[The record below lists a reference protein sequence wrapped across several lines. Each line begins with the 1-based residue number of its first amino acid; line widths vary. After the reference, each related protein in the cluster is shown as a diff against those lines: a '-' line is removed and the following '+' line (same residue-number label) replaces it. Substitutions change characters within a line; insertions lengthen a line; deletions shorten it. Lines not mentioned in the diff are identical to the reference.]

1 MVFTGRTHAIKRVQF
16 GILGPDE
23 IRNMS
28 VTQKTNARERAVD
41 AGISKYETYLDGKGV
56 YGGVNDPRMGSLD
69 DKEDPGHFGHIEL
82 ARPCYHLGYLKE
94 TLMVLRCVCFHC
106 SRLMADPS
114 DYRVQAA
121 QKLKSQRRLEAM
133 HALCRTQKRCEF
145 ATKEELDAAILEGGD
160 PEQASYGCGALQ
172 PQFRK
177 RNAQSIEVEFSADDE
192 HVPGASCGVLVVA
205 FESRASSRRRRRVDG
220 VERPSSRRR
229 VDGARRDAVGA
240 PVVERTRRRR
250 AERPIVENTRRL
262 RDAGASRGNRRDARR
277 SPSKQ
282 RRLRRPQADPE
293 RAQGARGA
301 AERVRPRR
309 ETARPGPAT
318 RAARVAPTH
327 RITGAAAPRP
337 SQCAT
342 RRLEPAQ

>member
-1 MVFTGRTHAIKRVQF
+1 
-16 GILGPDE
+16 
-23 IRNMS
+23 
-28 VTQKTNARERAVD
+28 
-41 AGISKYETYLDGKGV
+41 
-56 YGGVNDPRMGSLD
+56 
-69 DKEDPGHFGHIEL
+69 
-82 ARPCYHLGYLKE
+82 
-94 TLMVLRCVCFHC
+94 MVLRCVCFHC

-192 HVPGASCGVLVVA
+192 HVPGLLPASCLVP
-205 FESRASSRRRRRVDG
+205 SRRRDAAG
-220 VERPSSRRR
+220 ASMASR
-229 VDGARRDAVGA
+229 GRRDAV
-240 PVVERTRRRR
+240 
-250 AERPIVENTRRL
+250 
-262 RDAGASRGNRRDARR
+262 DARR

-293 RAQGARGA
+293 RAQGARGVTKC
-301 AERVRPRR
+301 VRPRR

-318 RAARVAPTH
+318 RAAGMAPTH
-327 RITGAAAPRP
+327 GPPRP
-337 SQCAT
+337 PTTCQT
-342 RRLEPAQ
+342 

>member
-28 VTQKTNARERAVD
+28 VTQKANARERAVD

-56 YGGVNDPRMGSLD
+56 YGSVNDPRMGSLD

-133 HALCRTQKRCEF
+133 HARCRTQKRCEF

-192 HVPGASCGVLVVA
+192 HVPGLLPASRLWP
-205 FESRASSRRRRRVDG
+205 SRRSSRGTRRRRAGGTGTPSDAGPSRRSSSARVDG
-220 VERPSSRRR
+220 VA
-229 VDGARRDAVGA
+229 GARRDAVGA
-240 PVVERTRRRR
+240 PCVENTRRRR
-250 AERPIVENTRRL
+250 A
-262 RDAGASRGNRRDARR
+262 AGASRGG
-277 SPSKQ
+277 
-282 RRLRRPQADPE
+282 L
-293 RAQGARGA
+293 
-301 AERVRPRR
+301 V
-309 ETARPGPAT
+309 
-318 RAARVAPTH
+318 
-327 RITGAAAPRP
+327 
-337 SQCAT
+337 
-342 RRLEPAQ
+342 

>member
-121 QKLKSQRRLEAM
+121 QKLKCQRRFSHARAVPDAEA
-133 HALCRTQKRCEF
+133 A
-145 ATKEELDAAILEGGD
+145 
-160 PEQASYGCGALQ
+160 
-172 PQFRK
+172 
-177 RNAQSIEVEFSADDE
+177 
-192 HVPGASCGVLVVA
+192 
-205 FESRASSRRRRRVDG
+205 ASSRRRRSVPSSKAATRSKRPTAAARFSHQRVHRG
-220 VERPSSRRR
+220 RVLRGRRARARYIAKWPSRATVESSASYGASVFVRRTTAARAASRRR
-229 VDGARRDAVGA
+229 AMASTRESIE
-240 PVVERTRRRR
+240 VEFTRRRR
-250 AERPIVENTRRL
+250 A
-262 RDAGASRGNRRDARR
+262 AGASTT
-277 SPSKQ
+277 S
-282 RRLRRPQADPE
+282 
-293 RAQGARGA
+293 
-301 AERVRPRR
+301 
-309 ETARPGPAT
+309 T
-318 RAARVAPTH
+318 
-327 RITGAAAPRP
+327 
-337 SQCAT
+337 
-342 RRLEPAQ
+342 

>member
-172 PQFRK
+172 PAHR
-177 RNAQSIEVEFSADDE
+177 SA
-192 HVPGASCGVLVVA
+192 
-205 FESRASSRRRRRVDG
+205 
-220 VERPSSRRR
+220 RP
-229 VDGARRDAVGA
+229 ARRTQIRAEDVVFEQRSLIKLAAAFGPAVAVGCGWRRLLA
-240 PVVERTRRRR
+240 QPPPTRRPR
-250 AERPIVENTRRL
+250 A
-262 RDAGASRGNRRDARR
+262 
-277 SPSKQ
+277 
-282 RRLRRPQADPE
+282 
-293 RAQGARGA
+293 
-301 AERVRPRR
+301 
-309 ETARPGPAT
+309 
-318 RAARVAPTH
+318 H
-327 RITGAAAPRP
+327 
-337 SQCAT
+337 
-342 RRLEPAQ
+342 

>member
-1 MVFTGRTHAIKRVQF
+1 M
-16 GILGPDE
+16 ILE
-23 IRNMS
+23 W
-28 VTQKTNARERAVD
+28 AR
-41 AGISKYETYLDGKGV
+41 
-56 YGGVNDPRMGSLD
+56 LD

-177 RNAQSIEVEFSADDE
+177 RNAQSIEVEFPRTTSTCP
-192 HVPGASCGVLVVA
+192 VCCGVLFVA
-205 FESRASSRRRRRVDG
+205 FADRREARRDRCGGVVDGVRGGAIVALRPPRRRRRAVRREG
-220 VERPSSRRR
+220 TPS
-229 VDGARRDAVGA
+229 ARRWRL
-240 PVVERTRRRR
+240 ER
-250 AERPIVENTRRL
+250 EPP
-262 RDAGASRGNRRDARR
+262 RR
-277 SPSKQ
+277 SP
-282 RRLRRPQADPE
+282 RNTQA
-293 RAQGARGA
+293 
-301 AERVRPRR
+301 
-309 ETARPGPAT
+309 PAT
-318 RAARVAPTH
+318 ASR
-327 RITGAAAPRP
+327 
-337 SQCAT
+337 S
-342 RRLEPAQ
+342 

>member
-192 HVPGASCGVLVVA
+192 HVPGLLRRPGCGLREPRVVETPPA
-205 FESRASSRRRRRVDG
+205 HRWRREAAETPSARRSSSARADGVEGAPPRRRRRA
-220 VERPSSRRR
+220 SRAR
-229 VDGARRDAVGA
+229 VDGAARGLSSRTHAVGA
-240 PVVERTRRRR
+240 S
-250 AERPIVENTRRL
+250 L
-262 RDAGASRGNRRDARR
+262 ASREGTG
-277 SPSKQ
+277 
-282 RRLRRPQADPE
+282 E
-293 RAQGARGA
+293 TRGA
-301 AERVRPRR
+301 HP
-309 ETARPGPAT
+309 
-318 RAARVAPTH
+318 
-327 RITGAAAPRP
+327 
-337 SQCAT
+337 
-342 RRLEPAQ
+342 

>member
-1 MVFTGRTHAIKRVQF
+1 
-16 GILGPDE
+16 
-23 IRNMS
+23 
-28 VTQKTNARERAVD
+28 
-41 AGISKYETYLDGKGV
+41 
-56 YGGVNDPRMGSLD
+56 MGSLG
-69 DKEDPGHFGHIEL
+69 DKEGPGHFGHIEL

-192 HVPGASCGVLVVA
+192 HVPGASRGVRFVA
-205 FESRASSRRRRRVDG
+205 FWWTPLVAATRGWRR
-220 VERPSSRRR
+220 EAAETPS
-229 VDGARRDAVGA
+229 
-240 PVVERTRRRR
+240 TRG
-250 AERPIVENTRRL
+250 T
-262 RDAGASRGNRRDARR
+262 AGASATFGF
-277 SPSKQ
+277 SPS
-282 RRLRRPQADPE
+282 AAHDV
-293 RAQGARGA
+293 GASSASRF
-301 AERVRPRR
+301 
-309 ETARPGPAT
+309 
-318 RAARVAPTH
+318 
-327 RITGAAAPRP
+327 
-337 SQCAT
+337 S
-342 RRLEPAQ
+342 

>member
-133 HALCRTQKRCEF
+133 HALCRGKKRCEF
-145 ATKEELDAAILEGGD
+145 ATGAELQRAIAEGEEGRELMKKALLER
-160 PEQASYGCGALQ
+160 
-172 PQFRK
+172 F
-177 RNAQSIEVEFSADDE
+177 
-192 HVPGASCGVLVVA
+192 PGAKK
-205 FESRASSRRRRRVDG
+205 RKKRVEM
-220 VERPSSRRR
+220 VS
-229 VDGARRDAVGA
+229 
-240 PVVERTRRRR
+240 
-250 AERPIVENTRRL
+250 
-262 RDAGASRGNRRDARR
+262 
-277 SPSKQ
+277 
-282 RRLRRPQADPE
+282 
-293 RAQGARGA
+293 
-301 AERVRPRR
+301 
-309 ETARPGPAT
+309 
-318 RAARVAPTH
+318 
-327 RITGAAAPRP
+327 
-337 SQCAT
+337 
-342 RRLEPAQ
+342 

>member
-177 RNAQSIEVEFSADDE
+177 RNAQTIEVEFSADDE
-192 HVPGASCGVLVVA
+192 HVPGL
-205 FESRASSRRRRRVDG
+205 
-220 VERPSSRRR
+220 
-229 VDGARRDAVGA
+229 
-240 PVVERTRRRR
+240 
-250 AERPIVENTRRL
+250 
-262 RDAGASRGNRRDARR
+262 
-277 SPSKQ
+277 
-282 RRLRRPQADPE
+282 
-293 RAQGARGA
+293 
-301 AERVRPRR
+301 
-309 ETARPGPAT
+309 
-318 RAARVAPTH
+318 
-327 RITGAAAPRP
+327 
-337 SQCAT
+337 
-342 RRLEPAQ
+342 

>member
-192 HVPGASCGVLVVA
+192 HVPGLWRRPVCGLLVGGFV
-205 FESRASSRRRRRVDG
+205 SSRR
-220 VERPSSRRR
+220 PSR
-229 VDGARRDAVGA
+229 G
-240 PVVERTRRRR
+240 TRRRR
-250 AERPIVENTRRL
+250 AGGTGTPSSRARVDGAPRGRSSRTHAV
-262 RDAGASRGNRRDARR
+262 GASLASREGTG
-277 SPSKQ
+277 
-282 RRLRRPQADPE
+282 E
-293 RAQGARGA
+293 TRGA
-301 AERVRPRR
+301 HP
-309 ETARPGPAT
+309 
-318 RAARVAPTH
+318 
-327 RITGAAAPRP
+327 
-337 SQCAT
+337 
-342 RRLEPAQ
+342 

>member
-192 HVPGASCGVLVVA
+192 HVPGLLPASCLVP
-205 FESRASSRRRRRVDG
+205 SRRSSGRRVDAVPGGPGRRRR
-220 VERPSSRRR
+220 
-229 VDGARRDAVGA
+229 GALAAVA
-240 PVVERTRRRR
+240 VRTRRRR
-250 AERPIVENTRRL
+250 
-262 RDAGASRGNRRDARR
+262 
-277 SPSKQ
+277 
-282 RRLRRPQADPE
+282 
-293 RAQGARGA
+293 RGA
-301 AERVRPRR
+301 A
-309 ETARPGPAT
+309 
-318 RAARVAPTH
+318 AA
-327 RITGAAAPRP
+327 
-337 SQCAT
+337 
-342 RRLEPAQ
+342 